1 MEEFI
6 GKICP
11 YCKAEIKEG
20 DEVKVCPECGIPH
33 HAACWEE
40 NKGCATSGCKAQHCE
55 EQHASSDETCS
66 NCGAPLEKGQAF
78 CSKCGQKQDVILQ
91 SATNSAIAEFNKQVE
106 NASKKKEKNK
116 KLKIS
121 LCVLISLLL
130 VGAALFG
137 YFEFYLISGSYIY
150 VSSKSNSTY
159 TFDDG
164 KYTYNSGDSESETKT
179 GSYKLKIGEVD
190 LFDEDND
197 KTTLGRMGKY
207 LYSTASNFEEK
218 FDKQSKSDQVF
229 SKAVSSATSSGDLL
243 SFDSKLQLG
252 SNGTYKYN
260 IEMSATITYTD
271 YEYEYYGYYLGYMR
285 VPVTRTKVISDDV
298 IDEHGTYEVSGN
310 KLILKPDGEKEK
322 IFLIRDGYI
331 YYSVY
336 EKSK

>member
-33 HAACWEE
+33 HATCWEE

-66 NCGAPLEKGQAF
+66 NCGAHLEKGQAF

-137 YFEFYLISGSYIY
+137 YFEFYLISGPYIC
-150 VSSKSNSTY
+150 VSSKLNGTY

-164 KYTYNSGDSESETKT
+164 KYTYKSSDSESKTET
-179 GSYKLKIGEVD
+179 GSYELKIGEVD

-197 KTTLGRMGKY
+197 KTTFGRTGKY
-207 LYSTASNFEEK
+207 LYSTSCKFEEK
-218 FDKQSKSDQVF
+218 IDKQCDRNQTF
-229 SKAVSSATSSGDLL
+229 SMTASSTTSSGDIL
-243 SFDSKLQLG
+243 SLDSKLQLN
-252 SNGTYKYN
+252 SNGKYKHTV
-260 IEMSATITYTD
+260 EMFATITYTD

-285 VPVTRTKVISDDV
+285 VPVTKTKVISDGV
-298 IDEHGTYEVSGN
+298 IDEDGTYEVSGN